1 MTTRRTFLG
10 GVAAAPIIGLRSARA
25 QSLDKISYQT
35 NWRAQAEHGGFY
47 QAVAPGLY
55 KEHGLEVEVRQGGP
69 QPDVHPPLLRIDKD
83 AICQVLVN
91 LLDNAVKYSGERKE
105 IGVSIAVNAAE
116 VRIAIRDRGIGIP
129 SGEQKKIFEKF
140 YRVGST
146 LVHDVKGSGLGL
158 AIVKHV
164 VHAHGGRVELA
175 STPGDGSTF
184 TIVLPVAQRDT
195 VAVPTTEFA

>member
-1 MTTRRTFLG
+1 
-10 GVAAAPIIGLRSARA
+10 
-25 QSLDKISYQT
+25 
-35 NWRAQAEHGGFY
+35 
-47 QAVAPGLY
+47 
-55 KEHGLEVEVRQGGP
+55 
-69 QPDVHPPLLRIDKD
+69 VHPPPLRIDKD
-83 AICQVLVN
+83 AICQVMVN

-105 IGVSIAVNAAE
+105 ISVGLTVERDE

-129 SGEQKKIFEKF
+129 SAEQKKIFEKF

-175 STPGDGSTF
+175 STPGEGSTF
-184 TIVLPVAQRDT
+184 TIVLPVGQRD
-195 VAVPTTEFA
+195 ALRVPTTEFA